1 MAYIFIDCVFGLGSL
16 GVTLLKII
24 AGVVLL
30 LRIGRVIGS
39 SSDKSVVSLVITFVR
54 FDHAGSESVRVSCC
68 RLRFVHLDVVVCGVL
83 FFTCSA
89 GSDLER
95 DVVATEEEC
104 GVSLSSFEPLSA
116 PCSRRASL

>member
-1 MAYIFIDCVFGLGSL
+1 MINNRMRTIHTPHFLSSLQIVYSGMVIL

-83 FFTCSA
+83 FLTCSA
-89 GSDLER
+89 GSD
-95 DVVATEEEC
+95 
-104 GVSLSSFEPLSA
+104 
-116 PCSRRASL
+116 